1 MSMDAL
7 LASACAPLSFQAV
20 DIDGESYW
28 DGSYAANPAL
38 WPLYEKNLDADIFMV
53 ELTPQYRAELPRS
66 AKNILNRIN
75 EIGSI
80 TGLLSEL
87 RALDTIN
94 SNVAGADIRMHVLSM
109 SEGPAAALENEPSI
123 KRTVGRVLFEML
135 RQDGHRACD
144 AWLRE
149 HGAQLGLRSTVDI
162 GLRYLAPEL
171 PMASGEA
178 LIPEL
183 SAP

>member
-1 MSMDAL
+1 MTRCRCCRLTRSTVGL
-7 LASACAPLSFQAV
+7 
-20 DIDGESYW
+20 
-28 DGSYAANPAL
+28 AL
-38 WPLYEKNLDADIFMV
+38 WPLYETNLDGDIFMI
-53 ELTPQYRAELPRS
+53 ELTPQYRPETPRS
-66 AKNILNRIN
+66 ARNILNRIN

-80 TGLLSEL
+80 NGLVSEL

-94 SNVAGADIRMHVLSM
+94 SNVARTAIRMHVPGV

-149 HGAQLGLRSTVDI
+149 HGAQLGKRSTVDI
-162 GLRYLAPEL
+162 GARARVTPRAGPPPTTVPAGAP
-171 PMASGEA
+171 S
-178 LIPEL
+178 
-183 SAP
+183 